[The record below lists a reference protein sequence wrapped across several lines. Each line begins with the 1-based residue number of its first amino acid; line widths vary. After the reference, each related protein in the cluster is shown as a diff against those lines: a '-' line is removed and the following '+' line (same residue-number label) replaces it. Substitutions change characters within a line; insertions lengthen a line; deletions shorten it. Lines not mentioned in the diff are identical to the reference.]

1 MKNKT
6 KPGIVEDSED
16 NRFLVQAFLKNT
28 NYLIDIA
35 ENGQVAIEKF
45 LANVY
50 DLILMHMQ
58 MPVMD
63 GYTATRKIR
72 RLESEEGRKH
82 NPIIALT
89 ANALHEDLQKS
100 LSAGCDVH
108 LTKPVRKKDL
118 LEAIQEFVTSG
129 LEGEKS

>member
-6 KPGIVEDSED
+6 KPAIVEDSED

-50 DLILMHMQ
+50 DLILMDMQ

-63 GYTATRKIR
+63 GYTATRGIR
-72 RLESEEGRKH
+72 RLEREEGRKH
-82 NPIIALT
+82 TPIIALT
-89 ANALHEDLQKS
+89 ANALHE
-100 LSAGCDVH
+100 
-108 LTKPVRKKDL
+108 DL

>member
-6 KPGIVEDSED
+6 KPAIVEDSED

-50 DLILMHMQ
+50 DLILMDMQ
-58 MPVMD
+58 MPVID
-63 GYTATRKIR
+63 GYTATRGIR

-89 ANALHEDLQKS
+89 ANALHEDL
-100 LSAGCDVH
+100 
-108 LTKPVRKKDL
+108 

-129 LEGEKS
+129 LEREKS